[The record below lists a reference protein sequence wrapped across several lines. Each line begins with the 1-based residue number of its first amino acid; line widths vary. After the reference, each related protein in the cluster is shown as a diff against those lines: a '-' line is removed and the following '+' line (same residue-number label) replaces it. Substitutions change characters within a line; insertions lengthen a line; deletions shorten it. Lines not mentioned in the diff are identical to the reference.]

1 MLPGP
6 PTPAS
11 RSAAITLP
19 QPPWQRPMLSILLV
33 VWIGLGLLGLGG
45 CQAAGQPPRA
55 VLLQALGLQIELT
68 QQAIAEALDLES
80 SAGRPQVSRVRVDRQ
95 EVIPIGLGKGLHLT
109 GQFDWRLAE
118 DPFRVDSPFELYLLR
133 GERGESW
140 RLARPIGAS
149 DDSLSQQ
156 WLVDPLPLTGDRSS

>member
-1 MLPGP
+1 
-6 PTPAS
+6 
-11 RSAAITLP
+11 
-19 QPPWQRPMLSILLV
+19 
-33 VWIGLGLLGLGG
+33 
-45 CQAAGQPPRA
+45 
-55 VLLQALGLQIELT
+55 
-68 QQAIAEALDLES
+68 
-80 SAGRPQVSRVRVDRQ
+80 VRVDRQ
-95 EVIPIGLGKGLHLT
+95 EAIPIGLGKGLHLT

-140 RLARPIGAS
+140 RLARPIGAD

>member
-11 RSAAITLP
+11 RSAAISQP
-19 QPPWQRPMLSILLV
+19 QHPWQRPLLSLLLV
-33 VWIGLGLLGLGG
+33 VSIGLGMLGLGG

-95 EVIPIGLGKGLHLT
+95 EAIPIGLGKGLHLT

-118 DPFRVDSPFELYLLR
+118 DPYRVDSPFELYLLR

-140 RLARPIGAS
+140 RLARPIGAAE
-149 DDSLSQQ
+149 DSLSQE
-156 WLVDPLPLTGDRSS
+156 WLVDPLPLESDRPT

>member
-11 RSAAITLP
+11 RSEAITLP
-19 QPPWQRPMLSILLV
+19 QPPWRRPLLAALLV
-33 VWIGLGLLGLGG
+33 ALIGLGLLGLNG

-68 QQAIAEALDLES
+68 QQSIAEALELEPS
-80 SAGRPQVSRVRVDRQ
+80 ERRPQVSRVRVDRQ
-95 EVIPIGLGKGLHLT
+95 ETIPIGLGKGLHLT
-109 GQFDWRLAE
+109 GQFDWRLAD
-118 DPFRVDSPFELYLLR
+118 DPYRVDSPFELYLLR

-140 RLARPIGAS
+140 RLARPTGAS
-149 DDSLSQQ
+149 GDSLNQE
-156 WLVDPLPLTGDRSS
+156 WLVDPLPLAGDRPA

>member
-11 RSAAITLP
+11 RSVAIP
-19 QPPWQRPMLSILLV
+19 SPWSRWRRSLLNAVLV
-33 VWIGLGLLGLGG
+33 VLLGVGLLGLGG

-68 QQAIAEALDLES
+68 QQAIADALKLDASE
-80 SAGRPQVSRVRVDRQ
+80 GRPQVSRVRVDHQ
-95 EVIPIGLGKGLHLT
+95 EAIPIGLGKGLHLT
-109 GQFDWRLAE
+109 GRFDWRLAD
-118 DPFRVDSPFELYLLR
+118 DPYRVDSPFELYLLR

-140 RLARPIGAS
+140 RLARPIGVAA
-149 DDSLSQQ
+149 DSLSQE
-156 WLVDPLPLTGDRSS
+156 WLVDPLPLEGNRPA